1 MGVDIRTKRKSISM
15 GYGSFMVFRTQ
26 VARAFSREFGYRYRK
41 YLDDS
46 MKAYMHIDSDA
57 ELARLDKEY
66 NEYLKTVDIDDDI
79 VDFLFQSD
87 CEGKITYK
95 TARKI
100 RDLCMKSNYEG
111 KFGYISFIDN

>member
-1 MGVDIRTKRKSISM
+1 
-15 GYGSFMVFRTQ
+15 
-26 VARAFSREFGYRYRK
+26 
-41 YLDDS
+41 

-111 KFGYISFIDN
+111 KFGYISYQLSMKEMAEIFDDAVKHRCNVRWS